1 MWRSVISATVLVITN
16 DHDEHADAV
25 IDELDRRDV
34 PVFRFHPEEFPG
46 TSSISVQICN
56 GCIEGEIRNS
66 RQRVTLDDICAAWY
80 RRSRGTFAALPSVNV
95 THGDLENFVNVQRD
109 ATLTGLFG
117 GLRTLWVGQP
127 LKLRRA
133 EVKILQLTAA
143 SKAGLTTP
151 TTLISNDP
159 GRATTFV
166 EALGDT
172 DCAVKP
178 LIATRVDGE
187 DGARLPLTTIL
198 PRGHSLDAVAV
209 APNIFQ
215 PYIEKAYELRCVVM
229 GDRIFAAKLDSQ
241 AHASTRT
248 DWRAGAVEDE
258 EIRWEVSDLPEGV
271 QAGLHRLMRSFDINF
286 ASIDLIVTPDGEYVF
301 LDLNPNGQWLWLE
314 EELGLP
320 LVAGMADLL
329 TSEYSPAMDSLA
341 MDAASAVPSSRL
353 EPVHGA

>member
-1 MWRSVISATVLVITN
+1 VLVITN

-25 IDELDRRDV
+25 IAELDRRAV
-34 PVFRFHPEEFPG
+34 PVFRFHPEEF
-46 TSSISVQICN
+46 TNASSISMEICN
-56 GCIEGEIRNS
+56 GRIDGEIRNA
-66 RQRVTLDDICAAWY
+66 RQRVAFHDICAAWY
-80 RRSRGTFAALPSVNV
+80 RRSRALFAPLPSLNILY
-95 THGDLENFVNVQRD
+95 GDLDNFVRVQSSV
-109 ATLTGLFG
+109 TLTGFFASLQ
-117 GLRTLWVGQP
+117 TLWVGQP
-127 LKLRRA
+127 FKLRRA
-133 EVKILQLTAA
+133 EVKALQLAEA
-143 SKAGLTTP
+143 SKAGLATP

-159 GRATTFV
+159 ERAAVFV

-187 DGARLPLTTIL
+187 GGARLPLTTIL
-198 PRGHSLDAVAV
+198 PRGHTLDAVAR

-229 GDRIFAAKLDSQ
+229 GDKVFTAKLDSQ
-241 AHASTRT
+241 AHESTRK

-258 EIRWEVSDLPEGV
+258 EVEYKVFDLPEGV
-271 QAGLHRLMRSFDINF
+271 QAGLHRLMRSFEINF
-286 ASIDLIVTPDGEYVF
+286 ASIDMIVTPEGEFVF

-329 TSEYSPAMDSLA
+329 TTEYSPATE
-341 MDAASAVPSSRL
+341 AASPVPLPRN
-353 EPVHGA
+353 EPAHGG